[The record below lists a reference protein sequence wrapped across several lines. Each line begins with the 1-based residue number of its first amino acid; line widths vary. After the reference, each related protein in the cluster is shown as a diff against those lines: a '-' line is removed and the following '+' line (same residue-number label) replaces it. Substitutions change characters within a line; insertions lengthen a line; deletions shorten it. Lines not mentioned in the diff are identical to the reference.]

1 MNVATFIRFTAFI
14 ATMLVLV
21 NCSKKQ
27 DTENPELVQFTKAD
41 SLTEVCLELQD
52 TMVSAW
58 NVMVNDDNKK
68 LVAMKNL
75 AHELNVV
82 GQFTPDEFEHIQ
94 QRLNQLKRIR
104 YTYKTVW
111 NADIVQEY
119 DFASSSIIN
128 ELITKTESYPAYA
141 YNTVLQRLVEEIRA
155 AEQRVEV
162 YRSEYDRAA
171 GAYNDF
177 IEKNKTYLRDISTT
191 LEKKPTFQTVSD

>member
-14 ATMLVLV
+14 ATTLVLV

-27 DTENPELVQFTKAD
+27 DTENPELVEFTKAD